1 VDREERAVSQA
12 DIANAVALIGEDRAD
27 DHVLAPEAH
36 ARDLREKAPALSR
49 LLGTG
54 KIETHKNQYEH
65 HDGAAIKAQARFK
78 TAISWA
84 NAAVFVTGLLGAL
97 IMVVSIVGGL
107 WFPDQM
113 KTSLLG
119 LGLAALATGAFATMW
134 LFRVR
139 EGQMLDDWM
148 GERARAETARLGYFA
163 TLVGLSDD
171 GAERPPLGLLKLEYF
186 RRYQLDTQIAY
197 YRSAVQRHRRS
208 ADRTLVIGSFA
219 AASAAVASGSA
230 GIVASYAAP
239 WAALAAFGVLG
250 TAAAAYAATREAANQ
265 DNRNAE
271 RYRNTLSSLEILR
284 AKLDDVRAG
293 VLKGSQ
299 AVLDDYVAAVHEQLS
314 VEHREWL
321 SGAESTRTA
330 IGKLDETLDKLQ
342 DRGANP

>member
-1 VDREERAVSQA
+1 MSQADVVERAV
-12 DIANAVALIGEDRAD
+12 AVIGEGRD
-27 DHVLAPEAH
+27 DDYILAPATH
-36 ARDLREKAPALSR
+36 ADALADKAPALSH
-49 LLGTG
+49 LLRSG
-54 KIETHKNQYEH
+54 KIETYKNQYAH
-65 HDGAAIKAQARFK
+65 HDTAAIKAQARFK
-78 TAISWA
+78 SAIGRA
-84 NAAVFVTGLLGAL
+84 NLAVFATGLLGAL
-97 IMVVSIVGGL
+97 IMVVSLLGGL
-107 WFPDQM
+107 YFPDQM
-113 KTSLLG
+113 KPFLLG

-139 EGQMLDDWM
+139 EGQMLDEWM
-148 GERARAETARLGYFA
+148 GERARAETARLSYFA

-171 GAERPPLGLLKLEYF
+171 GSERAPLGLLKLEYF
-186 RRYQLDTQIAY
+186 RRYQLDMQIAY
-197 YRSAVQRHRRS
+197 YRGAVQRHRRS

-250 TAAAAYAATREAANQ
+250 TAAAAYAATREGANQ

-271 RYRNTLSSLEILR
+271 RYSNTLSSLEILR

-293 VLKGSQ
+293 VLTGSQ

-321 SGAESTRTA
+321 SGAESTRSA
-330 IGKLDETLDKLQ
+330 IGKLDETLSKLQ
-342 DRGANP
+342 DDDANP